1 MNNSKFLRI
10 INVMNSKVRKSN
22 LEFGIREKAL
32 KNFLSEALSSE
43 DFEVHFI
50 AIHKSSL
57 RKDLWHNSK
66 LSSL

>member
-1 MNNSKFLRI
+1 
-10 INVMNSKVRKSN
+10 MNSKVRKSN

-43 DFEVHFI
+43 DFERYST

-57 RKDLWHNSK
+57 KKDL
-66 LSSL
+66 

>member
-43 DFEVHFI
+43 DSQAYFI
-50 AIHKSSL
+50 VIYKSSL
-57 RKDLWHNSK
+57 GKDLLFHSK